1 VEDFAV
7 EVEIVFGDGGFFRWD
22 GGCGFG
28 LIAVGVG
35 IFGAGRAL
43 GFLGV
48 EGLDCTE
55 KGHCT

>member
-1 VEDFAV
+1 
-7 EVEIVFGDGGFFRWD
+7 VEIVFGDGGFFRWD